1 MRSRIPTLSSLG
13 CVAIVLI
20 AIIVD
25 PTAPVYSFQ
34 SAPATVEDA
43 AGTPTAATTSMP
55 RQRLRCVLG
64 MLSSSEVEVLRS
76 T

>member
-1 MRSRIPTLSSLG
+1 
-13 CVAIVLI
+13 LI

-34 SAPATVEDA
+34 SAPTTGEDA

-55 RQRLRCVLG
+55 RQRLRSIDHPINTDVALG
-64 MLSSSEVEVLRS
+64 THNRLGAELKTSV
-76 T
+76 